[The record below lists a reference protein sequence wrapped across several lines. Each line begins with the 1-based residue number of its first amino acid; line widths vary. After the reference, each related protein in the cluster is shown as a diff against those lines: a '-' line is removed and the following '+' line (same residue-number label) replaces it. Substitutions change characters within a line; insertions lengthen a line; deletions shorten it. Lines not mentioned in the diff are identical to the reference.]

1 MGRTP
6 YTLVTSVAP
15 AVLKNHVYLGHCTAH
30 SEESSKGE
38 EGNALDGQPQLLN
51 GGLVLQQVI
60 QLWVMNLNFPFSTA
74 PNMIMVLHLHLPSFL
89 AVQSRTA
96 Q

>member
-1 MGRTP
+1 MGGMDGWDEYFCTCGP
-6 YTLVTSVAP
+6 KES
-15 AVLKNHVYLGHCTAH
+15 VYLGHCAPD
-30 SEESSKGE
+30 SEESSNGE